1 MRRGQRGAGGESP
14 FTVAE
19 STQAPS
25 VQPSADPHDTALIAA
40 ACRGEVVG
48 AQLRLTESQVQGASE
63 RGRAVERD
71 GERRRL
77 CGSYLAYSI
86 VVHAQLFY
94 VCHTERKYIK
104 LN

>member
-63 RGRAVERD
+63 RD